1 MDRGD
6 FVKKLF
12 YPLGMVTLL
21 GFAALFLYFET
32 EEIIQFDSQMAQL
45 FGDNKVIGLFHY
57 LGETKFII
65 FISLL
70 LIAFLWFRS
79 NNYRG
84 MLFVVFTVGLGN
96 VMNQSLKK
104 WVERERPDVPQQLE
118 TFSFPSGHA
127 MVGILYLFTI
137 AYFLTEHQS
146 NKFVRLLIWIAT
158 VFITFLVGLSR
169 VAENRHY
176 ASDVL
181 AGWMI
186 GYTWFVLVAM
196 WYEYRSRAFKK
207 HTL

>member
-12 YPLGMVTLL
+12 YPLGLVTLL
-21 GFAALFLYFET
+21 GFAALFLYLET
-32 EEIIQFDSQMAQL
+32 KEIIQFDSQMAHL
-45 FGDNKVIGLFHY
+45 LGDNRVIGLFHY
-57 LGETKFII
+57 LGETKFIV
-65 FISLL
+65 FIMLL

-96 VMNQSLKK
+96 VMNQFIKK

-118 TFSFPSGHA
+118 SFSFPSGHA

-137 AYFLTEHQS
+137 AFFLTEHQS
-146 NKFVRLLIWIAT
+146 NKLIQVLIWIGA
-158 VFITFLVGLSR
+158 VLITIMVGLSR
-169 VAENRHY
+169 IAEHRHY

-186 GYTWFVLVAM
+186 GYTWFVIVAL
-196 WYEYRSRAFKK
+196 WYEYRNKAFKK